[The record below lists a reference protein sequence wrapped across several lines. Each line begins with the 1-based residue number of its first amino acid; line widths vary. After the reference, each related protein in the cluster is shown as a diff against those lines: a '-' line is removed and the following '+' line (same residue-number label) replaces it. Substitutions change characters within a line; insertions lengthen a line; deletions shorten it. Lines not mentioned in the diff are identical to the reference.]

1 MGTLSGLLYQGLA
14 PVFADVDAGTLNI
27 DPTSVRRRITGRTRA
42 IVAVHHSGLSA
53 DMDELLSIVREAGIP
68 VLEDCAQAYCCVSA
82 KRRYAILSSWR
93 PTTR

>member
-1 MGTLSGLLYQGLA
+1 MGTLSGLLYQGLS

-27 DPTSVRRRITGRTRA
+27 DPASVRRRITGRTRA

-68 VLEDCAQAYCCVSA
+68 SSRIA
-82 KRRYAILSSWR
+82 RRRTLANIKAIWLGLCGRSPPFR
-93 PTTR
+93 